1 MKNSDMKVIAIIL
14 SIALFF
20 TIVTS
25 NAVSIASVIMLVKD
39 NGAAAGEAV
48 NNGDQ
53 AGNNGGDA
61 ATNDNSGSTDTAT
74 NSGSTDTATNSGS
87 TDTAT
92 NSGSTDTAT
101 NSGSSN
107 SGSTNSGSSNS
118 GSSNSGSSNSGSS
131 NSGSSNNGG
140 TAAADNNPI
149 MKDPFAAYS
158 KAANDIHTKG
168 IAGYNKIGWQKPLKI
183 EGLGILDSA
192 IVPILE
198 KFMTT
203 EDEAE
208 VKQNA
213 KGSDD
218 AKNRMPASNCSKK
231 YIKSATAKAD
241 GNNYVVTIVMVDFT
255 NPSYADTDG
264 LQLMSREFLDYKDV
278 EKEAKNIPIVRS
290 LEGQIVY
297 KDYTITAV
305 MTKDGKFVSITH
317 RGVGYIKALLNGSIN
332 ATGELEF
339 NAKYTDFK
347 Y

>member
-1 MKNSDMKVIAIIL
+1 MLSVMTHSERGIIPMKNSDMKVIAIIL

-39 NGAAAGEAV
+39 TNTVASGTANEGE
-48 NNGDQ
+48 Q
-53 AGNNGGDA
+53 AGNNSGDV
-61 ATNDNSGSTDTAT
+61 ATNDNSGSTDTGSTDTGAT
-74 NSGSTDTATNSGS
+74 NSGSTDT
-87 TDTAT
+87 
-92 NSGSTDTAT
+92 
-101 NSGSSN
+101 
-107 SGSTNSGSSNS
+107 GSTNSGSSNS

-131 NSGSSNNGG
+131 NSGAANNGG
-140 TAAADNNPI
+140 AAADNNPI
-149 MKDPFAAYS
+149 AKDPFAAYS

-168 IAGYNKIGWQKPLKI
+168 IAGYNKISWQTPLKI
-183 EGLGILDSA
+183 EGLGILDKA
-192 IVPILE
+192 IVPILN

-208 VKQNA
+208 VKQNP

-218 AKNRMPASNCSKK
+218 AKNRMPASNCAKK
-231 YIKSATAKAD
+231 YIKSATATKD
-241 GNNYVVTIVMVDFT
+241 GNNYVVKIVLVDFT
-255 NPSYADTDG
+255 NPSYADPDG
-264 LQLMSREFLDYKDV
+264 LQVMSRDFLDYKDV
-278 EKEAKNIPIVRS
+278 EKEAKNIAIVKS

-305 MTKDGKFVSITH
+305 MTADGKFVSITH
-317 RGVGYIKALLNGSIN
+317 CGIGYIKANLNGSIN